1 MMEKRRT
8 LICLLAFFFL
18 VTVSSLPGWHHSA
31 QAGGKEQIN
40 INKASV
46 EELVQLP
53 RVGMKVAER
62 IIAYRKQHGS
72 FKTVDDLKTVRGIG
86 DKMLEQIRP
95 MVRVK

>member
-1 MMEKRRT
+1 MT
-8 LICLLAFFFL
+8 I
-18 VTVSSLPGWHHSA
+18 SSMPQWPNA
-31 QAGGKEQIN
+31 VQAGGKEQIN

-53 RVGMKVAER
+53 RVGAKVAER
-62 IIAYRKQHGS
+62 IIEYRKQHGA

-95 MVRVK
+95 MVCVK